1 MEPKLSP
8 EANHAFHF
16 ALYEAADAPVLLD
29 LARSVALVGMATFH
43 FMFDLVMFG
52 HQPPEVIL
60 HGFWPLWARVVASSF
75 LFLSGVGLYLAYGQ
89 GIDLRR
95 LLRRLVKIAGAA
107 VVVTLATRA
116 AMGDQYV
123 FWGILHMIAFGSL
136 AGLLFLRLPAAVTL
150 TVAAGVFWIGQTV
163 ASPALDAAPLL
174 FLGLGAEPVYAVDY
188 VPVFPWLA
196 PVLAGR
202 RAALLELAHAFAEG
216 PPPKRSVVFAAWS
229 GEEAGL
235 LGSTY
240 YAANPV
246 WPLETT
252 VANINMDS
260 LLPGVEIDPNI
271 VVIGPG
277 AIRIFNT
284 FMQV

>member
-1 MEPKLSP
+1 MP
-8 EANHAFHF
+8 
-16 ALYEAADAPVLLD
+16 APSRAVLLD

-89 GIDLRR
+89 GIDARR

-150 TVAAGVFWIGQTV
+150 MVAAGVFWIGQTV

-196 PVLAGR
+196 PVLAGVGVGR
-202 RAALLELAHAFAEG
+202 IAVRSGLWARVAAVTVPKGSLWDWLAFPGRH
-216 PPPKRSVVFAAWS
+216 SLWVY
-229 GEEAGL
+229 L
-235 LGSTY
+235 IHQ
-240 YAANPV
+240 PV
-246 WPLETT
+246 L
-252 VANINMDS
+252 
-260 LLPGVEIDPNI
+260 
-271 VVIGPG
+271 IG
-277 AIRIFNT
+277 AVWVWT
-284 FMQV
+284 FML

>member
-1 MEPKLSP
+1 MP
-8 EANHAFHF
+8 
-16 ALYEAADAPVLLD
+16 APSRAVLLD
-29 LARSVALVGMATFH
+29 LARSVALVGMAIFH

-52 HQPPEVIL
+52 YQPPEVIL

-89 GIDLRR
+89 GIDARR

-150 TVAAGVFWIGQTV
+150 MVAAGVFWIGQTV

-196 PVLAGR
+196 PVLAGVGVGR
-202 RAALLELAHAFAEG
+202 IAVRSGLWARIAAVTAPKGSLWDWLAFPGRH
-216 PPPKRSVVFAAWS
+216 SLWVY
-229 GEEAGL
+229 L
-235 LGSTY
+235 IHQ
-240 YAANPV
+240 PV
-246 WPLETT
+246 L
-252 VANINMDS
+252 
-260 LLPGVEIDPNI
+260 
-271 VVIGPG
+271 IG
-277 AIRIFNT
+277 AVWVWT
-284 FMQV
+284 FML